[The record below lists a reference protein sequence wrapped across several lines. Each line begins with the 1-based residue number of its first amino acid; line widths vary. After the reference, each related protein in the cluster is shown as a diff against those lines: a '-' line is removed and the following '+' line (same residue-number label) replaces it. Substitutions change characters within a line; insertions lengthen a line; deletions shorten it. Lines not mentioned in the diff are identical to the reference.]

1 MPILHFIVY
10 ITIVALLL
18 VLFSGLAWYAVAA
31 GYAISLLIV
40 IALYRR

>member
-1 MPILHFIVY
+1 MPILHFIIY

-18 VLFSGLAWYAVAA
+18 IFAAGVAWWAVAA
-31 GYAISLLIV
+31 GYAISLLLV